1 MLLGYKKDRL
11 QLLSVISIIWLLFGV
26 GSLISSLIEGE
37 TNIVFPILYIAQA
50 LLLYGVY
57 TYCRVN
63 KYVLISK
70 EYIQRN
76 SLWKSKAHI
85 NDILKVRKTG
95 KVYFIY
101 TSEQT
106 IRINTKL
113 LDNQAV
119 IELESFISRLPNA
132 VSV

>member
-37 TNIVFPILYIAQA
+37 TNIVFPVLYIAQA

-57 TYCRVN
+57 TYCKVN
-63 KYVLISK
+63 KYVLISN

-76 SLWKSKAHI
+76 TLWKSKAHI

-95 KVYFIY
+95 KIYFKS
-101 TSEQT
+101 TSKQT

-119 IELESFISRLPNA
+119 IELESFINRLPHA

>member
-11 QLLSVISIIWLLFGV
+11 QLLSVISIIWLLFGL

-57 TYCRVN
+57 SYCKVN
-63 KYVLISK
+63 KYVFISK
-70 EYIQRN
+70 EYIQCN
-76 SLWKSKAHI
+76 TLWKSKAYI

-95 KVYFIY
+95 KIYFLY

-119 IELESFISRLPNA
+119 RELENFISHLPHA

>member
-11 QLLSVISIIWLLFGV
+11 QLLSVISIIWLFFGV

-95 KVYFIY
+95 KIYFIY

>member
-26 GSLISSLIEGE
+26 VTLITSLVNGG

-57 TYCRVN
+57 TYCKVN
-63 KYVLISK
+63 KYVLISN

-76 SLWKSKAHI
+76 TLWKSKAHI

-95 KVYFIY
+95 KIYFIY

-119 IELESFISRLPNA
+119 IELESFINSLPHA

>member
-95 KVYFIY
+95 KIYFIY

>member
-37 TNIVFPILYIAQA
+37 TNIVFPVLYIAQA

-57 TYCRVN
+57 TYCKVN
-63 KYVLISK
+63 KYVLISN

-76 SLWKSKAHI
+76 TLWKSKAHI

-95 KVYFIY
+95 KIYFIY
-101 TSEQT
+101 TSKQT

-119 IELESFISRLPNA
+119 IELESFINRLPHA

>member
-11 QLLSVISIIWLLFGV
+11 QLLSVISIIWFLFGV
-26 GSLISSLIEGE
+26 ISLITSLVNGE

-57 TYCRVN
+57 TYCKVK
-63 KYVLISK
+63 KYILISND
-70 EYIQRN
+70 YIQCNTLR
-76 SLWKSKAHI
+76 KSKAHI

-95 KVYFIY
+95 KIYFIY

-106 IRINTKL
+106 MRINTKL

-119 IELESFISRLPNA
+119 TELEGFISRLPHA
-132 VSV
+132 VAV

>member
-26 GSLISSLIEGE
+26 GSLISSLIQGE
-37 TNIVFPILYIAQA
+37 TNIVFPVLYIAQA
-50 LLLYGVY
+50 LLLYGIY

-76 SLWKSKAHI
+76 TLWKSKAHI
-85 NDILKVRKTG
+85 NDILKVRKAG
-95 KVYFIY
+95 KIYFIY
-101 TSEQT
+101 TPEQT

-113 LDNQAV
+113 LDSQAV
-119 IELESFISRLPNA
+119 IELERFINRLPNA